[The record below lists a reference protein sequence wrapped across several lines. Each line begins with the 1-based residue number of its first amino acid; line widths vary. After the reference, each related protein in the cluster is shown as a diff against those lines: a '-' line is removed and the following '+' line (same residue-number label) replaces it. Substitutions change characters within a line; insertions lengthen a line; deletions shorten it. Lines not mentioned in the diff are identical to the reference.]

1 VTEHPTPTLRDSQ
14 NRAVGTATV
23 IRGNARHLVKE
34 MPAKSLI
41 GIPWRYILR
50 TWEDRRQ
57 P

>member
-50 TWEDRRQ
+50 TWEERRQ